1 MKMVS
6 MKDGI
11 IYVNGI
17 KSDSS
22 EKSLRY
28 NIEDVLLKSTNN
40 LEWLSHDEMVLLKP
54 ALNSHYPYPSTTHP
68 LAVQVISRILTEHGA
83 KVVVGDQ
90 SGIRSVL
97 HHPGGV
103 IHGNTRDNFIKASKG
118 TVKKENFTS
127 FEEEGWMEGFYHHQ
141 SIGTPSWPDGFY
153 ITRWIKKADHIISL
167 PWLSTHTQAGATL
180 GFKNMVGCIREDSRL
195 EFHTNGP
202 YNFAIESG
210 ARGNGLKSVN
220 DHSGTFFEKIVEI
233 SDALREKLKLTLFVA
248 TQAQTTFGPNKQL
261 LKAGNLKIANS
272 YVSNL
277 NPGLIFASNDQVA
290 IESFALALL
299 KYLRSSLPKLLERII
314 LMFKNNTIKVD
325 KIPIREH
332 PYIKHSI
339 KLGLGKIVS
348 EIEYD
353 NVPANIQR
361 ILGEI
366 MD

>member
-1 MKMVS
+1 
-6 MKDGI
+6 MKDGT

-17 KSDSS
+17 KSDSTD
-22 EKSLRY
+22 KSLIY

-40 LEWLSHDEMVLLKP
+40 LEWLYPDDIVLLKP

-97 HHPGGV
+97 HYPGGV
-103 IHGNTRDNFIKASKG
+103 LHGNTRDNFIKASKG
-118 TVKKENFTS
+118 LAENENFKS
-127 FEEEGWMEGFYHHQ
+127 FEEEGWMEGFYHHH
-141 SIGTPSWPDGFY
+141 SSRTPSWPDGFY

-167 PWLSTHTQAGATL
+167 PRLSTHTQAGATL
-180 GFKNMVGCIREDSRL
+180 GFKNMVGCLRDDSRL

-202 YNFAIESG
+202 YNFAIKNG
-210 ARGNGLKSVN
+210 ARGSGLKSVN

-248 TQAQTTFGPNKQL
+248 NQAQTTFGPDKQL
-261 LKAGNLKIANS
+261 LELGKLKIAS
-272 YVSNL
+272 AYISNL
-277 NPGLIFASNDQVA
+277 NPGLVFASADQVA
-290 IESFALALL
+290 VESFALALL
-299 KYLRSSLPKLLERII
+299 KYLRSSLPILPKLLEQII
-314 LMFKNNTIKVD
+314 LLYKNNTIKVD

-348 EIEYD
+348 EIEYF
-353 NVPANIQR
+353 NVPVNIER

-366 MD
+366 LD